1 MRLQLRLPARSSS
14 LSELRVALAKWLA
27 AAGVKGE
34 RAFDVI
40 AAASEAAS
48 NAIEHAE
55 EPTAPVIELEADRTE
70 DAIVLR
76 VRDHG
81 RWREPRLDSG
91 RNRGLLLI
99 NGLVTDL
106 DVDRTPAGTVVTM
119 RLDLG
124 AARPA
129 V

>member
-1 MRLQLRLPARSSS
+1 M
-14 LSELRVALAKWLA
+14 V
-27 AAGVKGE
+27 
-34 RAFDVI
+34 

-55 EPTAPVIELEADRTE
+55 EPTAPVIELEADRTD
-70 DAIVLR
+70 DAIVVR

-99 NGLVTDL
+99 DGLVTAL

-119 RLDLG
+119 RLDLS
-124 AARPA
+124 AAHSR